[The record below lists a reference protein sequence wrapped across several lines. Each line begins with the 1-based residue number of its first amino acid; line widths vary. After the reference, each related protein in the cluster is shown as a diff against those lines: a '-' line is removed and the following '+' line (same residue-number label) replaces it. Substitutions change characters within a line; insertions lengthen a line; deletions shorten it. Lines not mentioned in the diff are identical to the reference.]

1 MQLHLD
7 LPSRAASQDLRAL
20 WSYLYRLTER
30 LNTTVFADRPGAD
43 VELPD
48 AIAPEEEAAGQV
60 PVDHSSSDNT
70 YGQGGIAIF
79 GHVKLS
85 DEADESL
92 TATDGTAATPAA
104 VTQALAAALAHQPLI
119 QYGIADTKFGSGYVS
134 TGVTFPKAYAIPPCV
149 IVSQIFDDANLVL
162 YTGSI
167 TTTGFSV
174 GLSGSFTTSGTRPF
188 QWLAIGMPAE

>member
-7 LPSRAASQDLRAL
+7 MPSRAASQDLRAL

-30 LNTTVFADRPGAD
+30 LNATVFADRPDAD

-48 AIAPEEEAAGQV
+48 AIAPEEESAGQV

-79 GHVKLS
+79 GHVQLS
-85 DEADESL
+85 DDADESL

-104 VTQALAAALAHQPLI
+104 VSQALAAALDQQPLI
-119 QYGIADTKFGSGYVS
+119 QHGVATTKFGSSFAS
-134 TGVTFPKAYAIPPCV
+134 TSVTFPQAYAAVPFV
-149 IVSQIFDDANLVL
+149 MVSQVFNDANLVVHAD
-162 YTGSI
+162 SVS
-167 TTTGFSV
+167 TTGFSTSL
-174 GLSGSFTTSGTRPF
+174 GGTFTTSGTRPF